1 MLYMTEELDDEGKLA
16 SMIMEANKDYR
27 YAGICDGD
35 GNIIWSSKRDNIG
48 KLLSL
53 EETKNWLK
61 RACDAWQEREQFTP
75 KIGKGK
81 FSYIAYENLK
91 HITVPLKNGHL
102 LFITLGGK
110 DFPYMG
116 DIMKIVKYVEEH
128 PSQR

>member
-1 MLYMTEELDDEGKLA
+1 MATEMYDEGKLV

-35 GNIIWSSKRDNIG
+35 GNILWSSKRDNVG

-53 EETKNWLK
+53 EETKSWLE
-61 RACDAWQEREQFTP
+61 RACAAWKEREHFTA
-75 KIGKGK
+75 KIGKGQ
-81 FSYIAYENLK
+81 FSYIGYENLK

-102 LFITLGGK
+102 LFISLGGK
-110 DFPYMG
+110 DFPYLG

-128 PSQR
+128 PSEQ